1 MQSTPD
7 ELDVAANMAR
17 IGAGWKG
24 SPFFKNPNLAPEMD
38 INGTSYPD
46 TVLEKLQMQKT
57 EMAPVQDS
65 WNQRK

>member
-7 ELDVAANMAR
+7 ELDVAANLTR
-17 IGAGWKG
+17 IGAGWKNP
-24 SPFFKNPNLAPEMD
+24 PFFNMPNVAPAMD

-57 EMAPVQDS
+57 EMAPIQDA
-65 WNQRK
+65 WNMRK